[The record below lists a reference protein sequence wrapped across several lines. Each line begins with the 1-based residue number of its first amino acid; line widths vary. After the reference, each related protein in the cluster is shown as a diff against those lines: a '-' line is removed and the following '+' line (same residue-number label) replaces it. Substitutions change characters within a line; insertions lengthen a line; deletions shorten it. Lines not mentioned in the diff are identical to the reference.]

1 MENIDVHDGMAIG
14 FYLVKGMN
22 NLVLNYDALI
32 MGDGYSEGDSGNV
45 DGFEGIQIRKLVLEI
60 YLEVVGLG
68 TMEMM
73 VLI

>member
-1 MENIDVHDGMAIG
+1 MDLEGM
-14 FYLVKGMN
+14 
-22 NLVLNYDALI
+22 
-32 MGDGYSEGDSGNV
+32 
-45 DGFEGIQIRKLVLEI
+45 QIRKLVLEI

>member
-1 MENIDVHDGMAIG
+1 MIIMMDILNVILEMYMDLEGM
-14 FYLVKGMN
+14 
-22 NLVLNYDALI
+22 
-32 MGDGYSEGDSGNV
+32 
-45 DGFEGIQIRKLVLEI
+45 QIRKLVLEI